1 MLCNSKGKTLL
12 MAYLLLLSAVLL
24 WGGEYTEEGVKV
36 EEGVGAKEPGEASEP
51 EKELSSS
58 AAETE
63 VSVEVSGELLVCLMQ
78 LQMSPN
84 FCPLLC
90 GVQLLRQR

>member
-1 MLCNSKGKTLL
+1 
-12 MAYLLLLSAVLL
+12 MAYLLLSAVLL
-24 WGGEYTEEGVKV
+24 WGGEYTEEGVKA
-36 EEGVGAKEPGEASEP
+36 EEGVSAKEQGESSEP

-63 VSVEVSGELLVCLMQ
+63 VSVEVSGALFVCLMQ

-90 GVQLLRQR
+90 VVQLWRLSSWDNI